1 MDLEGLAR
9 HHREVGEVIH
19 LTLSEVIEKWIALYE
34 LIELLV
40 VWSILAHALAQCVC
54 RKLLLS
60 DSLPY
65 LGSNRGREDRRVLGL
80 RPEDLHLLHL
90 REGDDLPLTEWES
103 TALEETCSVD
113 LSKSL
118 LTKLCRVLEDLREKR
133 VGLVNIHK
141 NIPHG
146 RIY

>member
-9 HHREVGEVIH
+9 HHREVGEIIH
-19 LTLSEVIEKWIALYE
+19 LTLSEVVEEWIALYE
-34 LIELLV
+34 LIELIV
-40 VWSILAHALAQCVC
+40 VWSILAHALAQCIC

-60 DSLPY
+60 GSLSY
-65 LGSNRGREDRRVLGL
+65 LGSDRGREDRRVLSL

-90 REGDDLPLTEWES
+90 REGDDLSLTEWES
-103 TALEETCSVD
+103 ATLEETCSVD

-133 VGLVNIHK
+133 IGLVNIHK

>member
-19 LTLSEVIEKWIALYE
+19 LTLGEVIEKWIALYE
-34 LIELLV
+34 MIELLV
-40 VWSILAHALAQCVC
+40 VWSLLAHALSQCIC
-54 RKLLLS
+54 RKLLLPG
-60 DSLPY
+60 SLPY
-65 LGSNRGREDRRVLGL
+65 LGSDRGREDRRVLGL

-90 REGDDLPLTEWES
+90 REGDDLPLTKWES

-113 LSKSL
+113 LGKGL
-118 LTKLCRVLEDLREKR
+118 LTKLGRVLEDLREKR
-133 VGLVNIHK
+133 VGLVDIHK

-146 RIY
+146 RIR